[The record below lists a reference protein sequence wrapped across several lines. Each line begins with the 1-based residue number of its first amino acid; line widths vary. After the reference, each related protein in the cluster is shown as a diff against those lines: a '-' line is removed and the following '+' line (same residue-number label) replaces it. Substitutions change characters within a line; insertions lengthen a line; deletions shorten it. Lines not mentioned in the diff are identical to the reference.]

1 MDNQNHHLQWTY
13 RAANDIDRRNCES
26 SSFNYSRSNNY
37 MNKKQRHAAILVIE
51 IVRNVDSVSQRA
63 SGVYTNN
70 DAGQDDV
77 TEILPMYTSTTQ
89 DIVLDMGP
97 PPQHPYFYQHQ
108 EQQQMEETS
117 SMLAFPPPIY
127 RSHPNSTTPSFSQ
140 RSVVSISR

>member
-26 SSFNYSRSNNY
+26 SSFNYSRSNTY

-70 DAGQDDV
+70 DAGPDDL
-77 TEILPMYTSTTQ
+77 T
-89 DIVLDMGP
+89 
-97 PPQHPYFYQHQ
+97 
-108 EQQQMEETS
+108 
-117 SMLAFPPPIY
+117 
-127 RSHPNSTTPSFSQ
+127 
-140 RSVVSISR
+140 